1 MLFEGTTL
9 EFSGDVPR
17 YQKRNTAA
25 RNVNWAMKTE
35 CEQSTRTVKKSSHQD
50 IIDIID
56 IIMWSGDWENRIT

>member
-1 MLFEGTTL
+1 
-9 EFSGDVPR
+9 
-17 YQKRNTAA
+17 
-25 RNVNWAMKTE
+25 MKTE